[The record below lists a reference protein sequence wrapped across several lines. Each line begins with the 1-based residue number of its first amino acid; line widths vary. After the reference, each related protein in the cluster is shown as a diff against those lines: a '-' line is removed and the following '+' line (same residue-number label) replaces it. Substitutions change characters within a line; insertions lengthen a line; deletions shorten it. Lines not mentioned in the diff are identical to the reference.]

1 MGLLQQLALPNAVKI
16 IVPLLICLCLFRL
29 SAADWPHWLG
39 PKGNGVS
46 TESGWKSEIS
56 DPIWKSKVGVGFSSV
71 SVAQGRLFTMGHNGR
86 KSGGSETVYCL
97 DAKTGDNL
105 WTDSYSAP
113 LIDYLY
119 EGGPSSTPTIDGE
132 TVYTLSKHG
141 LLHAYQ
147 VKDGKNIWKKDML
160 SLSGMKKP
168 PSWGFAASP
177 LVFENL
183 LIIEAG
189 ATYALD
195 KKSGRVVWRSQK
207 YRPAYGSP
215 TIYNPTG
222 KPMIAVIKTD
232 GLVLLDAKNGKT
244 LAFEKWETSYS
255 TNASTPI
262 VKGLDLFLST
272 GYRRGCALFRWTGK
286 GLSKTYENKN
296 LSTHMNHAIL
306 VGDYLYGFDGNVHM
320 AGPKDFVCL
329 RFSSGE
335 EKWRVSDRGLEVGS
349 LVVAGN
355 RMILFGQ
362 SGELAFA
369 RVNPAKFDPIVRE
382 QVLGGKCW
390 TMPVLSNDLLYL
402 RNARGDLI
410 CLNLGK

>member
-306 VGDYLYGFDGNVHM
+306 VGDYIYGFDGNVHM

-329 RFSSGE
+329 RFYSGE
-335 EKWRVSDRGLEVGS
+335 EKWRVSDRGLKVGS
-349 LVVAGN
+349 LLVAGN

-410 CLNLGK
+410 CLNLGS

>member
-1 MGLLQQLALPNAVKI
+1 MGLLQQLALPNAVKT
-16 IVPLLICLCLFRL
+16 IVTLLICLCLIRL

-97 DAKTGDNL
+97 DAKTGDTL

-119 EGGPSSTPTIDGE
+119 EGGPSSTPTVDGE

-335 EKWRVSDRGLEVGS
+335 EKWRVSDRGLKVGS
-349 LVVAGN
+349 LLVAGN

-369 RVNPAKFDPIVRE
+369 RVNPTKFEPIDRE

>member
-177 LVFENL
+177 LLFENL

>member
-1 MGLLQQLALPNAVKI
+1 MGLLQQSAIPNAVKI
-16 IVPLLICLCLFRL
+16 IVPLLICLCLIRL
-29 SAADWPHWLG
+29 SASDWPHWLG

-97 DAKTGDNL
+97 DAKTGDTL

-119 EGGPSSTPTIDGE
+119 EGGPSSTPTVDGE

-147 VKDGKNIWKKDML
+147 VKDGKNIWKKNML
-160 SLSGMKKP
+160 SLSDMRKP
-168 PSWGFAASP
+168 PTWGFAASP

-195 KKSGRVVWRSQK
+195 KESGRVVWRSQK

-335 EKWRVSDRGLEVGS
+335 EKWRVSDRGLKVGS
-349 LVVAGN
+349 LLVAGN

-369 RVNPAKFDPIVRE
+369 RVNPAKFEPIVRE

>member
-16 IVPLLICLCLFRL
+16 IVPLLICLCLIRL

-39 PKGNGVS
+39 PKRNGVS

-119 EGGPSSTPTIDGE
+119 EGGPSSTPTVDGD

-195 KKSGRVVWRSQK
+195 KESGRVVWRSQK

-215 TIYNPTG
+215 IIYNPTG

-335 EKWRVSDRGLEVGS
+335 EKWRVSDRGLKVGS
-349 LVVAGN
+349 LLVAGN

-382 QVLGGKCW
+382 QILGGKCW

>member
-306 VGDYLYGFDGNVHM
+306 VGDYIYGFDGNVHM

-329 RFSSGE
+329 RFYSGE

-410 CLNLGK
+410 CLNLGS

>member
-1 MGLLQQLALPNAVKI
+1 MI
-16 IVPLLICLCLFRL
+16 RL
-29 SAADWPHWLG
+29 YGADWPNWLG

-56 DPIWKSKVGVGFSSV
+56 DPIWKSKIGIGFSSV
-71 SVAQGRLFTMGHNGR
+71 SVAQGRLFTMGHDGR

-97 DAKTGDNL
+97 DAKTGDTI
-105 WTDSYSAP
+105 WTDSYPAP

-119 EGGPSSTPTIDGE
+119 EGGPSSTPTVDGK
-132 TVYTLSKHG
+132 TVYTLSKDG

-147 VKDGKNIWKKDML
+147 VEDGKNIWKKDML

-189 ATYALD
+189 STYALD
-195 KKSGRVVWRSQK
+195 KESGRVVWRSQK

-335 EKWRVSDRGLEVGS
+335 ERWRVSDRGLKVGS
-349 LVVAGN
+349 LLVAGN

-390 TMPVLSNDLLYL
+390 TMPVLSNELLYL

>member
-16 IVPLLICLCLFRL
+16 IVPLLICLCLIRL

-56 DPIWKSKVGVGFSSV
+56 DPLWKSKVGVGFSSV

-306 VGDYLYGFDGNVHM
+306 VGNYIYGFDGNVHM

-329 RFSSGE
+329 RFYSGE
-335 EKWRVSDRGLEVGS
+335 EKWRVSPG
-349 LVVAGN
+349 
-355 RMILFGQ
+355 
-362 SGELAFA
+362 A
-369 RVNPAKFDPIVRE
+369 RVFFRFPNPVR
-382 QVLGGKCW
+382 G
-390 TMPVLSNDLLYL
+390 
-402 RNARGDLI
+402 
-410 CLNLGK
+410 

>member
-1 MGLLQQLALPNAVKI
+1 MGLLQQLALPNAVKT
-16 IVPLLICLCLFRL
+16 IVTLLICLCLIRL

-97 DAKTGDNL
+97 DAQTGDTL

-119 EGGPSSTPTIDGE
+119 EGGPSSTPTVDGE

-335 EKWRVSDRGLEVGS
+335 EKWRVSDRGLKVGS
-349 LVVAGN
+349 LLVAGN

-369 RVNPAKFDPIVRE
+369 RVNPTKFDPIDRE

>member
-1 MGLLQQLALPNAVKI
+1 MGLLQQLALPNAVKT
-16 IVPLLICLCLFRL
+16 IVTLLICLCLIRL

-97 DAKTGDNL
+97 DAKTGDTL

-119 EGGPSSTPTIDGE
+119 EGGPSSTPTVDGE

-335 EKWRVSDRGLEVGS
+335 EKWRVSDRGLKVGS
-349 LVVAGN
+349 LLVAGN

-369 RVNPAKFDPIVRE
+369 RVNPTKFDPIVRE
-382 QVLGGKCW
+382 QILGGKCW

>member
-1 MGLLQQLALPNAVKI
+1 MGLLQQLALPNAVKT
-16 IVPLLICLCLFRL
+16 IVTLLICLCLIRL

-119 EGGPSSTPTIDGE
+119 EGGPSSTPTVDGE

-335 EKWRVSDRGLEVGS
+335 EKWRVSDRGLKVGS
-349 LVVAGN
+349 LLVAGN

-369 RVNPAKFDPIVRE
+369 RVNPTKFEPIDRE